1 MKRIYIA
8 GKLNDLAVNYL
19 LNVHKMM
26 ITAEEVRKAGYS
38 IYVPAIDLLM
48 GIAFGYTKYEDYFN
62 NSQPWLEA
70 SDAIFL
76 TPGWET
82 SKGTEKE
89 IQTAWKNDIP
99 VFDDLLSMNNYF
111 YHGDDSGTVVAITK
125 EGNTNISKTKLDV
138 L

>member
-8 GKLNDLAVNYL
+8 GKLNDMAVDYL

-26 ITAEEVRKAGYS
+26 ATAEEVRKAGYS
-38 IYVPAIDLLM
+38 IYVPAIDLIM

-89 IQTAWKNDIP
+89 IQLAWKNDIP
-99 VFDDLLSMNNYF
+99 VFDDLLNMNNYF
-111 YHGDDSGTVVAITK
+111 YHGDDSGMVVAITK
-125 EGNTNISKTKLDV
+125 EGGACISKTKLDV

>member
-8 GKLNDLAVNYL
+8 GKLNDMAVDYL

-26 ITAEEVRKAGYS
+26 VTAEEVRKAGYS
-38 IYVPAIDLLM
+38 IYVPAIDLIM

-62 NSQPWLEA
+62 NSQPWLEV

-89 IQTAWKNDIP
+89 IQLAWKNDIP
-99 VFDDLLSMNNYF
+99 VFDDLLNMNNYF
-111 YHGDDSGTVVAITK
+111 YHGDDSGMVVAITK
-125 EGNTNISKTKLDV
+125 EGGACISKTKLDV